1 MLPTRRTR
9 AWIYAG
15 CTAVLAAITWID
27 YFTGYEL
34 GLFVFY
40 FVPVGLAAWYGS
52 RAAGVAFA
60 LASAGCWYFA
70 DRLTLHPY
78 SNALLIYWETFM
90 RLVSYFTTALTL
102 SNIRGHIRQR
112 EDLLHVVSHDL
123 RAPLAALVGQAQ
135 ILRRRAAG
143 DAWTAA
149 RADAILRAAS
159 RMDAMVED
167 LVDAARF
174 ESGGL
179 RLALEKVDLEAYLG
193 ELLARMGT
201 SLEVERVR
209 VVLPGSDPITV
220 QVDPRRLERVLL
232 NLLTNALRYAPEGIV
247 WLEVERLDG
256 RVAIS
261 VIDEGPG
268 IDAEDA
274 RHLFTRYYRGRR
286 APSLDGV
293 GLGLYGARLLVEAH
307 GGRIAVKSTPG
318 EGATFRV
325 ELPAASPAA
334 SGLDPPE

>member
-1 MLPTRRTR
+1 MSSTGRTR
-9 AWIYAG
+9 AWLYVG
-15 CTAVLAAITWID
+15 CTALLGAITWID
-27 YFTGYEL
+27 YFSGYEL

-52 RAAGVAFA
+52 RAAGIVFA
-60 LASAGCWYFA
+60 LASAGCWYAA
-70 DRLTLHPY
+70 DRLALHPY

-112 EDLLHVVSHDL
+112 EDLLHLVSHDL
-123 RAPLAALVGQAQ
+123 RAPLSALVGQAR
-135 ILRRRAAG
+135 ILRRHAEG
-143 DAWTAA
+143 DAWTAD

-179 RLALEKVDLEAYLG
+179 RLTLEKVDLQAYLG
-193 ELLARMGT
+193 ELLGRMEN

-209 VVLPGSDPITV
+209 VTLPGSDRITV

-232 NLLTNALRYAPEGIV
+232 NLLTNALKYSPEGIV
-247 WLEVERLDG
+247 RLEVERRDG
-256 RVAIS
+256 WVALS
-261 VIDEGPG
+261 VIDDGPG

-274 RHLFTRYYRGRR
+274 LHLFTRYYRGRR

-293 GLGLYGARLLVEAH
+293 GLGLYGSRLLVEAH
-307 GGRIAVKSTPG
+307 GGRIAVESAPG

-325 ELPAASPAA
+325 ELPAVPPGAA
-334 SGLDPPE
+334 G